1 MLDISSG
8 FVSSY
13 YGITSKLLGGYISSQ
28 YLLPASLIIA
38 MLIFAISL
46 IIIAGIFA
54 YLFGWVERKF
64 MARMQSRHGPTYVGK
79 FGILQNL
86 ADLLKLISK
95 ENIIPSN
102 SDRPLFGLSIP
113 LMVSAFI
120 IMLFFIPLTSSYVG
134 INTGI
139 GLIVVFMVLSFIP
152 LLVFLA
158 GWTSG
163 NKFASIGAER
173 SVVMLIS
180 YEIPFILV
188 IAAVAML
195 ANSYSLTGIVSAQ
208 SHYWFAILMPIGL
221 LVFFIIMLAEMERP
235 PFDLREADSELIAG
249 WLTDVSAPYY
259 ALVLFL
265 DYVRLFVGSLLIATL
280 FFGGYMGPSFLPP
293 LAWTLIKVVLIS
305 LFIVVIRSTT
315 VRMRIDR
322 VLRLGWA
329 YLTPLAVVNLLL
341 TFVLFVH

>member
-1 MLDISSG
+1 MLNITSG

-13 YGITSKLLGGYISSQ
+13 YGSISKLLAGYMSSQ
-28 YLLPASLIIA
+28 YISAASLIIA
-38 MLIFAISL
+38 MLIFAITL
-46 IIIAGIFA
+46 IIIAGIFS
-54 YLFGWVERKF
+54 YVFGWVERKF

-102 SDRPLFGLSIP
+102 SDRPFFGLSIP
-113 LMVSAFI
+113 LMVAAFI
-120 IMLFFIPLTSSYVG
+120 IMLFFIPLTQSYVG
-134 INTGI
+134 INTSI
-139 GLIVVFMVLSFIP
+139 GLIAVFMVLSFVP

-195 ANSYSLTGIVSAQ
+195 ANSYSLNSIVSAQ
-208 SHYWFAILMPIGL
+208 SHYWFALLMPIGL

-280 FFGGYMGPSFLPP
+280 FFGGYMGPSILPP

-305 LFIVVIRSTT
+305 LFVVVIRSTT